1 MSGLAKQMNNQ
12 RVAQAVTGVAL
23 ALSLGT
29 VAHAQEMAVKWKGA
43 PEFSNDDVSFKVREG
58 EIHYDLAITDFSMP
72 GMSGLDL
79 ARALHQLHPER
90 EIALTTGYISN
101 ALRREAPAAG
111 VSVLID
117 KPNTGDELI
126 AAIDRLVARA
136 QWRGPAG

>member
-1 MSGLAKQMNNQ
+1 
-12 RVAQAVTGVAL
+12 
-23 ALSLGT
+23 
-29 VAHAQEMAVKWKGA
+29 
-43 PEFSNDDVSFKVREG
+43 
-58 EIHYDLAITDFSMP
+58 
-72 GMSGLDL
+72 MSGLDL

-126 AAIDRLVARA
+126 AAIDRLVARV